1 MRMGD
6 SVKPVFSVITPVYN
20 GAAFIERCY
29 RVLLDQTCRD
39 WEWVVVDDGST
50 DDTLQRLRGISDA
63 RVRIFTYP
71 LNRGRGHARDR
82 ALAESRGE
90 WMVVWDAD
98 DIYFPDRLEKTLEA
112 KAAGYD
118 FCCSYAAVLDNRMRL
133 KGVRGFHPA
142 MHGIP
147 RHFVHHSLG
156 CRLDI
161 ARRIGYDPAFRTG
174 EDATITWVL
183 NAMYRGLFI
192 EEALTV
198 YQEEREISVVK
209 AIATNQAQC
218 AQIRAIRKHNL
229 LQLTISQ
236 YVTLLGKLLGKRAI
250 LETMRF
256 IPSAYSLTL
265 KRRSYGV
272 TRPGYALSAER
283 LAYLERFA
291 VPGTD

>member
-1 MRMGD
+1 M
-6 SVKPVFSVITPVYN
+6 FSVITPVYN

-29 RVLLDQTCRD
+29 RVLLDQTRRD

-50 DDTLQRLRGISDA
+50 DDTLQRLRRINDA
-63 RVRIFTYP
+63 RVRIFSYP
-71 LNRGRGHARDR
+71 VNRGRGYARDM
-82 ALAESRGE
+82 ALAQSRGE

-112 KAAGYD
+112 KNAGYD
-118 FCCSYAAVLDNRMRL
+118 FCCSYAAVLDNRLHL

-142 MHGIP
+142 TYGIP

-161 ARRIGYDPAFRTG
+161 ARLIGYDPAFRTG

-198 YQEEREISVVK
+198 YQEEREISVAK
-209 AIATNQAQC
+209 AIATNQAQR
-218 AQIRAIRKHNL
+218 AQLQIIRERNL
-229 LQLTISQ
+229 LQLTTGQ
-236 YVTLLGKLLGKRAI
+236 YSVLLGKLLIKRGI
-250 LETMRF
+250 LEIMRF
-256 IPSAYSLTL
+256 VPVAYDLTL

-272 TRPGYALSAER
+272 TRSGYTLPAER

-291 VPGTD
+291 TSGTT

>member
-1 MRMGD
+1 MDD
-6 SVKPVFSVITPVYN
+6 SQKPVFSVITPVYN

-29 RVLLDQTCRD
+29 QVLLDQTCHD

-50 DDTLQRLRGISDA
+50 DDTLQRLQAIHDTRL
-63 RVRIFTYP
+63 RIFSYP
-71 LNRGRGHARDR
+71 VNQGRGHARAM

-98 DIYFPDRLEKTLEA
+98 DVYFPDRLEKTLAA

-118 FCCSYAAVLDNRMRL
+118 FCCSYAAVLDNRMHL
-133 KGVRGFHPA
+133 KGVRGFHPP

-161 ARRIGYDPAFRTG
+161 ARRISYDPAFRTG

-183 NAMYRGLFI
+183 NATYRGLFI

-209 AIATNQAQC
+209 AIATNQAQL
-218 AQIRAIRKHNL
+218 AQIRAIRARNL
-229 LQLTISQ
+229 LPLTAIH
-236 YVTLLGKLLGKRAI
+236 YAAWLGKLLLKRLI
-250 LETMRF
+250 LEVMRLAPF
-256 IPSAYSLTL
+256 TYKLTL
-265 KRRSYGV
+265 KRRSYGI
-272 TRPGYALSAER
+272 TQPGYTLSPER
-283 LAYLERFA
+283 LAYLQRFA
-291 VPGTD
+291 LPGAD

>member
-1 MRMGD
+1 MDNSR
-6 SVKPVFSVITPVYN
+6 KPAFSVITPVYN

-29 RVLLDQTCRD
+29 RVLLDQTCGD

-50 DDTLQRLRGISDA
+50 DDTLERLRGIRDA
-63 RVRIFTYP
+63 RVRIFSYP
-71 LNRGRGHARDR
+71 DNRGRGYARNM

-98 DIYFPDRLEKTLEA
+98 DIYFPDRLEKTLRA

-133 KGVRGFHPA
+133 KGVRGFHPS

-198 YQEEREISVVK
+198 YQEEREISVAK
-209 AIATNQAQC
+209 AIATNQAQR
-218 AQIRAIRKHNL
+218 AQIRAIRKQKL
-229 LQLTISQ
+229 LQLTTDQ
-236 YVTLLGKLLGKRAI
+236 YGTLLGKLLIKRTI
-250 LETMRF
+250 LEIMRLA
-256 IPSAYSLTL
+256 PSAYGLTL

-272 TRPGYALSAER
+272 TQAGYTLPAER

-291 VPGTD
+291 LPKVA